1 MNLQQ
6 ALDMFIMSR
15 EEYCSNKTVNNYKN
29 TLGYFTS
36 FMSDRR
42 NMSLLEIDINSIVKD
57 DLSAYTIYLRNKPKY
72 TNHPFNKEDK
82 KGITKRTI
90 KTYQTDMRT
99 FFNYLYDEEYL
110 QNDIM
115 RKFKMIKPETKQIIP
130 LTVDDVKIIDGLY
143 DTKDSIGLRN
153 LCMVHLML
161 DAGLRRSEV
170 INLELSHV
178 NFDNNYILIVG
189 GKGSKDRIVPLS
201 RRLKK
206 MLYTYKILHRPQCE
220 HDYFL
225 CNARDNEKLT
235 EDCIKMLFARM
246 KKHTTL
252 SRLYPH
258 LLRHTFATA
267 YVIQGGDLE
276 SLRIYMGHT
285 SLDITQKYLHLAN
298 QFGFNT
304 NIYKLD
310 DRFFKRK

>member
-6 ALDMFIMSR
+6 GFDMFIMSR
-15 EEYCSNKTVNNYKN
+15 EEYCSIKTVNNYKN
-29 TLGYFTS
+29 TLGYFTA
-36 FMSDRR
+36 FMSERR
-42 NMSLLEIDINSIVKD
+42 NMPLEEIDINTIVKE

-99 FFNYLYDEEYL
+99 FFNYLYDEEYI
-110 QNDIM
+110 QNDVM

-130 LTVDDVKIIDGLY
+130 LTEDDVKIIDGLY
-143 DTKDSIGLRN
+143 DSKDTIGLRN

-170 INLELSHV
+170 IDLKLSHV
-178 NFDNNYILIVG
+178 NFKQNFIHVVD

-206 MLYTYKILHRPQCE
+206 MLFTYKTVYRPDCE

-225 CNARDNEKLT
+225 CNRNGEQLT
-235 EDCIKMLFARM
+235 EDCIKMIFARM

-304 NIYKLD
+304 DIYKLD
-310 DRFFKRK
+310 ERFFKRK